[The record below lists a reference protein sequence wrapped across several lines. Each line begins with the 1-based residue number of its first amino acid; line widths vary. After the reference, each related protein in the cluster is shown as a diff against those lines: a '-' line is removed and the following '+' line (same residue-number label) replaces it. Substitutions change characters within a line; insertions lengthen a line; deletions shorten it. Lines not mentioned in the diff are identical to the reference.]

1 MAEEQQQTP
10 GGQSAMDV
18 VRSYAALVILVIIVQ
33 VILAFVIIRT
43 LVIGRLGIAEE
54 DSEVV
59 AEEFS
64 ETPEEE
70 MPSDKP
76 VILYDIPKDF
86 LTNPNNVDR
95 IRFVKAH
102 VQLGLSSEPVLQE
115 IHEIEPKLIDI
126 IISILMSKSVSEMDD
141 PPDRE
146 VIKDEIKI
154 SLNKLLTQGEI
165 TSVYLTAFLIQ

>member
-10 GGQSAMDV
+10 SGQSALDV
-18 VRSYAALVILVIIVQ
+18 VRSYAALVILVIVVQ
-33 VILAFVIIRT
+33 IILAFVIIRT
-43 LVIGRLGIAEE
+43 LVIGRLGIAAGIPDVVVEE
-54 DSEVV
+54 LSEM
-59 AEEFS
+59 
-64 ETPEEE
+64 PEEE
-70 MPSDKP
+70 VPSDRP
-76 VILYDIPKDF
+76 VILYDIPEDF

-95 IRFVKAH
+95 LRFVKAH
-102 VQLGLSSEPVLQE
+102 VQLGLSSEPILQE

-154 SLNKLLTQGEI
+154 SLNKLLTRGEI
-165 TSVYLTAFLIQ
+165 TNVYLTAFLIQ

>member
-10 GGQSAMDV
+10 GGQSALEV

-43 LVIGRLGIAEE
+43 LVIGRLGTAEE

-59 AEEFS
+59 AEELS
-64 ETPEEE
+64 ETPGEEV
-70 MPSDKP
+70 PSDKP
-76 VILYDIPKDF
+76 VILYDIPEDF

-95 IRFVKAH
+95 LRFVKAH

-115 IHEIEPKLIDI
+115 IHGIEPKLIDI

-165 TSVYLTAFLIQ
+165 TSVYLTGFLIQ